1 MRVLFICGQIVIEKA
16 VPAIK
21 RKLNGA
27 IELDTLSNLEELGR
41 YFSKGHTFDKCVVLA
56 PDRLIPNYTHDLL
69 EGEMAKFKNIIQ
81 SKCTTSVDIVLCVTK
96 EQDGLELAEQFSD
109 MLGSMITILQVDEKL
124 SLTTMMDLIR
134 QQGSTLTKR
143 LKSYDL
149 TTLAR
154 MTAEER
160 LGVQNNDTTDYKS
173 LDELMQ
179 QQSESGVM
187 KEEYISSVGVDSVG
201 GDTEDLNNFNTN
213 GFTDTS
219 SAPADLFETDF
230 SGMSGGTQN
239 SGAGQ
244 SFDGPGLSS
253 GGSAFGGMGMDADPF
268 GDDPFGNTAQSVG
281 VDDDPFGNNMAGA
294 AGAGVSDTSGAFGT
308 MDTADLFGMDTQ
320 ASNSMG
326 DIFEETAEE
335 SVKKPAK
342 QEEPQNNLGKLGSL
356 ATPKKTQTA
365 GAGGLGVL
373 GAGKKADTA
382 QDKPKGGLFGG
393 GAKKTEPAQDRPK
406 GGLFGGGAK
415 KAQPIVSYE
424 DKAPVNNT
432 ASKPAKGGLF
442 GGGKAKKQE
451 VSGRKNIGLA
461 PIEEEPEV
469 EVDPLA
475 STADTMSGTGIA
487 LAQYDEEEEQRMRAP
502 DPKDTISSLYDIDST
517 PQKTVEK
524 GAGTGLNPKDLTTGR
539 KKAGK
544 RIGKE
549 LGDLLKPYLKRGG
562 LFVVTGSH
570 GTGKTVIS
578 ANIANLLC
586 RYGYRVC
593 VLDLDLQGKGQSYLN
608 LDTFKTVHGGF
619 QSKMNSVHVINSTG
633 TDFAKWIDVIREGYH
648 IITTT
653 LNSDVEETHTL
664 IRNDSLGRLVRQL
677 TGSYNFVVVDVEFHD
692 LVTYYKEFADTA
704 DALICV
710 EEATQRGLT
719 NFMLN
724 MTNIDDEDV
733 ENVMFSRVN
742 LVLNKEDG
750 MKSLFGKKVSKTSDV
765 LDTLDDVV
773 AVLTQQIVDY
783 TFTSI
788 PIISILKYSNAY
800 EKFWYTNKYI
810 TDTKEGENLFSELLQ
825 NALNN

>member
-1 MRVLFICGQIVIEKA
+1 MRVLFICGQVVIDKA
-16 VPAIK
+16 VPNIQ

-27 IELDTLSNLEELGR
+27 IELDTLSNLEDLGR
-41 YFSKGHTFDKCVVLA
+41 YFAKGHMFDKCVVLA

-69 EGEMAKFKNIIQ
+69 EGEMAKFKSTIQ
-81 SKCTTSVDIVLCVTK
+81 SKCTTSVDIVLCVTN

-109 MLGSMITILQVDEKL
+109 MLGSMVTILHVDEKL
-124 SLTTMMDLIR
+124 RITTMIDLVR

-143 LKSYDL
+143 FKSYDL
-149 TTLAR
+149 TTLAKKS
-154 MTAEER
+154 AEER
-160 LGVQNNDTTDYKS
+160 LNMQSEDDSNYKS

-179 QQSESGVM
+179 QQSEDGMM
-187 KEEYISSVGVDSVG
+187 KDEFISSVGVDTI
-201 GDTEDLNNFNTN
+201 GDDLDPLDSFNTD
-213 GFTDTS
+213 GFTDNT
-219 SAPADLFETDF
+219 PTDLFETDF
-230 SGMSGGTQN
+230 SGMSGGDEDTFKGQDFDD
-239 SGAGQ
+239 SGLG
-244 SFDGPGLSS
+244 F
-253 GGSAFGGMGMDADPF
+253 GSN
-268 GDDPFGNTAQSVG
+268 DDPFEDNMSGSN
-281 VDDDPFGNNMAGA
+281 DDPFKNSMGGSDVDTSDLFDMDITQSTA
-294 AGAGVSDTSGAFGT
+294 DTSG
-308 MDTADLFGMDTQ
+308 L
-320 ASNSMG
+320 
-326 DIFEETAEE
+326 FEETSVAP
-335 SVKKPAK
+335 VKKPEK
-342 QEEPQNNLGKLGSL
+342 QETQNNLGKLGGL
-356 ATPKKTQTA
+356 ATAKKPQNTTGQGKQETVQDKSK
-365 GAGGLGVL
+365 GGLFG
-373 GAGKKADTA
+373 GGKKADTV
-382 QDKPKGGLFGG
+382 DKPKGGLFGG
-393 GAKKTEPAQDRPK
+393 GKKAEAADNSK
-406 GGLFGGGAK
+406 GGIFAATNKGQTAN
-415 KAQPIVSYE
+415 VSYE
-424 DKAPVNNT
+424 DKAPVNN
-432 ASKPAKGGLF
+432 SKPTKSGMGIF
-442 GGGKAKKQE
+442 GGAKTKKQE
-451 VSGRKNIGLA
+451 VSGRKNVGLA
-461 PIEEEPEV
+461 PIEADVEEEV
-469 EVDPLA
+469 NPIENNEDI
-475 STADTMSGTGIA
+475 MSGTGIA
-487 LAQYDEEEEQRMRAP
+487 LAQYDEEEERRMREP
-502 DPKDTISSLYDIDST
+502 DPADTITSLYNIEEK
-517 PQKTVEK
+517 PKKTVES
-524 GAGTGLNPKDLTTGR
+524 GMGTGLNPKDLSTGR

-619 QSKMNSVHVINSTG
+619 QSKMNSVHVVNSTG

-704 DALICV
+704 DALICI

-724 MTNIDDEDV
+724 MTNIEDEDV

-765 LDTLDDVV
+765 LDTLDDIV

-810 TDTKEGENLFSELLQ
+810 TDTKEGEMLFSELLQ